1 MNRALLTAQLTLAVA
16 SLGLGIGCSDDAATS
31 PDGGGGPSAGGGSVT
46 AGGGDV
52 GGGEPAGGGGG
63 GPATP
68 RSCRVAAPEPS
79 VYPLELVSPRAVGS
93 LPSTDAG
100 TPPMLAGHRAFKAY
114 PGVEYNV
121 RAVVIGGSFPYVF
134 SLSGAPQGMTI
145 DECTGEIR
153 WPLPSGTTAEP
164 TLTVTDAEGN
174 TASSPWTIDV
184 GEAGFRFVDAE
195 NGSDQNDGTL
205 GSPWQTVAAVLGST
219 AGEVVYFR
227 EGTYATAGLPVDG
240 DDTWA
245 RVEVN
250 AQETS
255 VQWIAYPG
263 ESPTI
268 DNGYQSAAVTGQFFR
283 FSGDDVQP
291 VYVDGFEVIN
301 GYDKGFQ
308 LGSWTD
314 YTTFR
319 RLDIHG
325 IAQVIDGSN
334 SAGIMTLSS
343 YEDAGLYGAYQDN
356 DFHDNAPGG
365 IKQYSQEKLLWE
377 DNLFR
382 DSGGG
387 PDLKADVR
395 RFEVR
400 NCTFQNEITATCG
413 LFGNMNYGIEDTE
426 NGSDASGEIRYN
438 LMLCSGGTAQ
448 EVNQDSMAER
458 IDLYRNTFIGD
469 VFVRAA
475 DDEDGPF
482 NFSRNVIV
490 NEATGTDHISFYE
503 STSEDVVTYFENLSG
518 SAAEGLVDESGLLTG
533 ASSVYRGSRGHEI
546 P

>member
-1 MNRALLTAQLTLAVA
+1 M
-16 SLGLGIGCSDDAATS
+16 
-31 PDGGGGPSAGGGSVT
+31 GGGSPSS
-46 AGGGDV
+46 GGGDL
-52 GGGEPAGGGGG
+52 GGGEPTGGGGG
-63 GPATP
+63 GPVTL
-68 RSCRVAAPEPS
+68 RSCRVATPEPS
-79 VYPLELVSPRAVGS
+79 VYPLELVSPRAAGS
-93 LPSTDAG
+93 LPSSDPG
-100 TPPMLAGHRAFKAY
+100 TPPMLAGHRALKAY
-114 PGVEYNV
+114 PGIEYNV

-134 SLSGAPQGMTI
+134 SLSGAPEGMTI
-145 DECTGEIR
+145 DECTGEIS
-153 WPLPSGTTAEP
+153 WPTPSGTTAEP
-164 TLTVTDAEGN
+164 TITVTDAEGN
-174 TASSPWTIDV
+174 QASSPWTITV
-184 GEAGFRFVDAE
+184 GEAGFRFVDAA
-195 NGSDQNDGTL
+195 NGSDANDGTL
-205 GSPWQTVAAVLGST
+205 GSPWQTVAAVLGTT
-219 AGEVVYFR
+219 AGAIVYFR
-227 EGTYATAGLPVDG
+227 EGTYPTTGLPVDG
-240 DDTWA
+240 GDTWA
-245 RVEVN
+245 RVEIA

-268 DNGYQSAAVTGQFFR
+268 DNGYQSAAVPGQFFR

-314 YTTFR
+314 FTTFR
-319 RLDIHG
+319 RLDVHG
-325 IAQVIDGSN
+325 IAQAIDGSN

-400 NCTFQNEITATCG
+400 NCLFQNEPTETCG
-413 LFGNMNYGIEDTE
+413 LFGNMNYGISGTE
-426 NGSDASGEIRYN
+426 NGGDASGEIRYN
-438 LMLCSGGTAQ
+438 LMLCLGGTAQ
-448 EVNQDSMAER
+448 EVNQDGMAER

-475 DDEDGPF
+475 DEEDGPF

-490 NEATGTDHISFYE
+490 NPSTGIDHISFYE
-503 STSEDVVTYFENLSG
+503 SSSEDGVTYFENLSG
-518 SAAEGLVDESGLLTG
+518 SPSDGLVDENGLLTA
-533 ASSVYRGSRGHEI
+533 ASAVYRGSRGHEI